1 MTNSLESAETAKVIE
16 NIQRDLNIAFINDIL
31 IFADKMNYDF
41 EEIFTISIIKMEFL
55 EIQTRLSWWSLFTH
69 RSTLFKSYRN
79 LNKIKLKTLLAGRT

>member
-41 EEIFTISIIKMEFL
+41 EEIFRLASSKWNFL
-55 EIQTRLSWWSLFTH
+55 EFKRFGRWSLFTH
-69 RSTLFKSYRN
+69 RSTLFKSYCQS
-79 LNKIKLKTLLAGRT
+79 

>member
-41 EEIFTISIIKMEFL
+41 EEIFRLASSKWIS
-55 EIQTRLSWWSLFTH
+55 
-69 RSTLFKSYRN
+69 
-79 LNKIKLKTLLAGRT
+79 